1 MTSENRSFDVAVCK
15 SSTIGVAIGQTE
27 DNSRRSWMSESI
39 LLSNVYNSNG
49 DRLVS
54 RTLKDT
60 YERSACQILI
70 CGSVI

>member
-1 MTSENRSFDVAVCK
+1 
-15 SSTIGVAIGQTE
+15 
-27 DNSRRSWMSESI
+27 MSESI